1 MKLSLSLLSCFCS
14 LVIMAQQ
21 PIPAKPQAK
30 SVVLI
35 GGTAHLGNGQVIQN
49 SAIGF
54 DNGKIVL
61 VEEASKAQ
69 IDRNKYEVVDITGKH
84 VYPGFIA
91 PVTSLGLTEV
101 ESIRA
106 TKDMQEVGRI
116 NPDVR
121 AIIAYNTDSKVTPT
135 VRTNGILLAQI
146 TPAGGLISGQSSVVE
161 LDGWN
166 WEDASY
172 KSDEGIHLNW
182 PQMYV
187 RQGWWAEPGNIQKEN
202 TEKELQKIK
211 SFFSDAKAYSMHANL
226 TEKNLRLESMKGLFD
241 GSKKLYVHAD
251 YIKEIIAAVNFTKEF
266 GIKMVLVGGDDS
278 WMVTSLLKENNVP
291 VILNQTHSLP
301 LREDD
306 DLDLPYKLPYLL
318 QQAGVLFCMSHE
330 GFWQQRN
337 LAFDAG
343 TSAAYGLTKEQALMS
358 ITSNTAKILGID
370 KTVGT
375 LETGKDAT
383 LIVSKGDALDMMG
396 NAIELAFIRGKNIEL
411 TNVQQ
416 PLYKKYKGKYGL
428 N

>member
-14 LVIMAQQ
+14 LAIMAQQ

-30 SVVLI
+30 PVVLI

-101 ESIRA
+101 ESVRA

-187 RQGWWAEPGNIQKEN
+187 RQGWWAEPGDIQKEN

-241 GSKKLYVHAD
+241 GSKKLYIHAD

-278 WMVTSLLKENNVP
+278 WMVTSLLKENNIP

-301 LREDD
+301 LRDDD

-318 QQAGVLFCMSHE
+318 QQAGVLFCMSNE

-337 LAFDAG
+337 LPFDAG
-343 TSAAYGLTKEQALMS
+343 TSVVYGLTKEQALMS

-396 NAIELAFIRGKNIEL
+396 NAVELAFIRGKNIEL